1 MPSMVLELETL
12 RLRVAWSRGTWVA
25 QLVECSTLDFGS
37 VYDLRVVR
45 LSVTL
50 GSALGVE
57 PA

>member
-1 MPSMVLELETL
+1 MVLELETL